1 MRKHKTTTTKT
12 SCFLHLSGNA
22 EEEKIFDQQP
32 VIQVMVIGQDKPVEN
47 LKSTIFIT
55 VKPKTIINMAEFS
68 GSHRVQVIG
77 SLASFHDL
85 SFSNYGRGFVLQFE
99 TSTGL
104 NVCLCFNTIFC
115 KALIIL
121 KVQELLFM
129 KPLAVSNDVPER
141 IDDIAFKKKQMNS
154 G

>member
-1 MRKHKTTTTKT
+1 MRTQNNKTLT
-12 SCFLHLSGNA
+12 SFYIFSGNA

-32 VIQVMVIGQDKPVEN
+32 VIQVMVIGQDEPVEN

-55 VKPKTIINMAEFS
+55 VKPKTIINMAEFG

-99 TSTGL
+99 TGTGL
-104 NVCLCFNTIFC
+104 NVGLSFN
-115 KALIIL
+115 IL
-121 KVQELLFM
+121 SFVKL
-129 KPLAVSNDVPER
+129 
-141 IDDIAFKKKQMNS
+141 
-154 G
+154 